1 MAMVGTALAYAIG
14 QSNPL
19 VAALWG
25 VFIWKEFRGAPKKSE
40 MLVGA
45 MFLLYL
51 TGLLLLTLSFKIH
64 A

>member
-25 VFIWKEFRGAPKKSE
+25 VFVWKEFRGAPRRSQI
-40 MLVGA
+40 LVGA
-45 MFLLYL
+45 MFALYVG
-51 TGLLLLTLSFKIH
+51 GLLLLTLSF
-64 A
+64 